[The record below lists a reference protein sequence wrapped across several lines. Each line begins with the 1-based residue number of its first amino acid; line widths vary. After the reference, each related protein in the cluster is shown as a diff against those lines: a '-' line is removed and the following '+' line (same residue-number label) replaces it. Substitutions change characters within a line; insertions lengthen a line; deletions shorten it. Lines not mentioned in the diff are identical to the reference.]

1 MALRRRAADDIS
13 RAVVPVVSAA
23 RGDTAQAQPR
33 RARFLRPQLCQVHMF
48 QHLGSTIQRRRLDLE
63 FGSRASTMR
72 ADDRAR
78 GED

>member
-1 MALRRRAADDIS
+1 
-13 RAVVPVVSAA
+13 
-23 RGDTAQAQPR
+23 
-33 RARFLRPQLCQVHMF
+33 MF